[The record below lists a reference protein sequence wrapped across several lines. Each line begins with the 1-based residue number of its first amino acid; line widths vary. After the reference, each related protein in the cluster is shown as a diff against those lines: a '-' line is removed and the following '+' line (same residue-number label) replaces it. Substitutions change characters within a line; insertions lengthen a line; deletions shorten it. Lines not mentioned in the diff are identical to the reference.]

1 MKKILG
7 ILGVIVGLVMVV
19 YASTMIDLDTT
30 YLLSAVMLL
39 MLGLIITI
47 ISGMYLLFDWKDLL

>member
-7 ILGVIVGLVMVV
+7 IIGVIVGLVMVF

-47 ISGMYLLFDWKDLL
+47 ISGMYLLFYWKDLL

>member
-1 MKKILG
+1 MKKILA
-7 ILGVIVGLVMVV
+7 IIGVIVGLVMVF
-19 YASTMIDLDTT
+19 YATTMIDLGTT

-47 ISGMYLLFDWKDLL
+47 ISGMYLLFDWEDLL